1 MQERQWKEI
10 GRLEVIRVATKRGKM
25 PREDRAKQ
33 FMPFAALKGFQEML
47 KEKERIVVPRMELSE
62 EQKEELDRK
71 LQMLKLNDIVT
82 VVYFHDG
89 EYVKVKGMVSRI
101 DVSSKTVKIV
111 NVKIRFED
119 IADILMT

>member
-10 GRLEVIRVATKRGKM
+10 GRLEDIRVATKRGKM

>member
-1 MQERQWKEI
+1 MLERLWKEI

-47 KEKERIVVPRMELSE
+47 KEKERIVVSRMELSE

-71 LQMLKLNDIVT
+71 LQMLGKNDIVT

-101 DVSSKTVKIV
+101 DLSSRIVKIV
-111 NVKIRFED
+111 NTKICFDD
-119 IADILMT
+119 IADILTN